1 MAEIN
6 SADVVITEDEIEN
19 DDFEG
24 VLNIRLNQF
33 DDIDNDGI
41 DARRRRLR
49 FRNCK

>member
-33 DDIDNDGI
+33 DDIDNDRI
-41 DARRRRLR
+41 DARPA
-49 FRNCK
+49 KEASI